1 MRMDAEFWQERWQAG
16 EIGFHQKQVH
26 RFLPEQLT
34 KLKLAPGGRVLVP
47 LCGKSLDLVWLA
59 GQGFEVVG
67 VELSR
72 LAVEAFFTEQLLA
85 PQRTSRGPFEIWQ
98 QGSIKLLAGDLF
110 DLTTE
115 ECGPLAAVYDRAAL
129 VALPQEMRPRY
140 AAKLAEL
147 LPGGGKLLLISYAYR
162 QDEMA
167 GPPFTVPFSEI
178 KLLFGGAF
186 DIELL
191 HEEDALASHPGIQ
204 ARGVS
209 VLWEFC
215 CRLTRL

>member
-1 MRMDAEFWQERWQAG
+1 MDVEFWHQRWQLG

-26 RFLPEQLT
+26 RFLLEQLA
-34 KLKLAPGGRVLVP
+34 KLHLEPGDRLLVP
-47 LCGKSLDLVWLA
+47 LCGKSLDLTWLA

-72 LAVEAFFTEQLLA
+72 LAIEAFFAEQQLE
-85 PQRTSRGPFEIWQ
+85 PQRSSRGPFEVWRSGRIE
-98 QGSIKLLAGDLF
+98 LLEGDLF
-110 DLTTE
+110 DLTLQS
-115 ECGPLAAVYDRAAL
+115 CGPLQAIYDRAAL
-129 VALPQEMRPRY
+129 VALPEELRPRY

-147 LPGGGKLLLISYAYR
+147 LSPGGELLLTSYAYR
-162 QDEMA
+162 QDEMV

-186 DIELL
+186 AIELL
-191 HEEDALASHPGIQ
+191 HEEDALALHPGLQ